1 MGDGWGRL
9 AAAGVAEEGPG
20 GDEGRRGGREC
31 ATGVPGEE
39 PETGLQGVMQTGQ
52 KTPCL

>member
-9 AAAGVAEEGPG
+9 AAAGVAVGGPG

-31 ATGVPGEE
+31 ATGVPGGKT
-39 PETGLQGVMQTGQ
+39 ETGLQGVVQI
-52 KTPCL
+52 